1 MKLKLEIEI
10 EYDKDS
16 MHGDDEDSITWFHE
30 RVLLNPAPDERL
42 ILHSNC
48 IGDEIGTVKVT
59 RILSDAN
66 SPVRPH

>member
-1 MKLKLEIEI
+1 MV
-10 EYDKDS
+10 
-16 MHGDDEDSITWFHE
+16 HN

-59 RILSDAN
+59 RVISEEN
-66 SPVRPH
+66 NY